1 MKNITKKVL
10 ILLSPLLI
18 LGSLEGYFFPRNQ
31 FTYRIW
37 ESMNVNM
44 FRAVFPGPF
53 YPLRDETLNENTDQ
67 DRYGPK
73 TMRNR
78 WVTDICGQ
86 RNERIPEPDA
96 DYGIIIGDS
105 NITGSSLNQNEMLSQ
120 SLKRKTGYLWVNLM
134 SEYVEPWK
142 HPMCKDHPPKAI
154 VYQLKRGSFVI
165 LNKLGGRSS
174 DPVSCGVFL
183 WRILEPVDHATKF
196 AAINKTRA
204 LFRVPTARFSDQI
217 YESPHLKLAV
227 DTVEYIL
234 ARPHKREVAK
244 IDHKDPVQILTEY
257 DRYCKKNKIEF
268 IILVLPDQFRKA
280 DADITR
286 LQTIK
291 GIKIIGFMPT
301 PDYPNG
307 ADLSSFWQKK
317 DSHWSVEGVEKSSD
331 EIMKQLE
338 LQE

>member
-1 MKNITKKVL
+1 
-10 ILLSPLLI
+10 
-18 LGSLEGYFFPRNQ
+18 
-31 FTYRIW
+31 
-37 ESMNVNM
+37 
-44 FRAVFPGPF
+44 
-53 YPLRDETLNENTDQ
+53 
-67 DRYGPK
+67 
-73 TMRNR
+73 
-78 WVTDICGQ
+78 
-86 RNERIPEPDA
+86 
-96 DYGIIIGDS
+96 
-105 NITGSSLNQNEMLSQ
+105 
-120 SLKRKTGYLWVNLM
+120 
-134 SEYVEPWK
+134 
-142 HPMCKDHPPKAI
+142 MCKDHPPKAI